1 MNDAVKDSE
10 SQPDPVSSSSLP
22 PEAIDFATRMFNAA
36 RRGEMDVLEQ
46 ALAVGLPAN
55 LTNEKGDSLVSL
67 SRFLSSLVSLM

>member
-1 MNDAVKDSE
+1 
-10 SQPDPVSSSSLP
+10 
-22 PEAIDFATRMFNAA
+22 MFNAA
-36 RRGEMDVLEQ
+36 RRGEMDVLDQ